1 MDWKANEG
9 IAFYDLSMDANCSPF
24 DGKNFLLEQL
34 SLVVALL
41 DRGEDALKLYCHELP
56 LDRGYLLRSE
66 LVTCEMPVL
75 AGILI

>member
-1 MDWKANEG
+1 M
-9 IAFYDLSMDANCSPF
+9 
-24 DGKNFLLEQL
+24 LEQL

-41 DRGEDALKLYCHELP
+41 DRGEEALKLCCHELP